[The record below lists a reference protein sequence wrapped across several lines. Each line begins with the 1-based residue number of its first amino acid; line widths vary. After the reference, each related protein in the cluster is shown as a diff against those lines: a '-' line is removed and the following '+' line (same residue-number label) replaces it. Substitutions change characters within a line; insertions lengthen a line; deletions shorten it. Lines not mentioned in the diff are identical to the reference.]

1 MARIRSFN
9 LDRWSEPDEQRRV
22 RHIGMADARETFEKL
37 KKHLEATGLLPDEY
51 FLFDGEYETQLKGEL
66 PNFDHALCVP
76 NYGASE
82 GIYLDISLVCRNED
96 GSRKF
101 IPFATGK
108 TLEESGDAFLRMHRI
123 AGECSLLLN
132 GRGIYFERSETP
144 LFLTSEETDA
154 VINALELEIL
164 SDISPEQARLLEG
177 VMGKIDGQRLT
188 PVCAVACHGVDDYSL
203 SGRRTCRLRW
213 YRRSPE
219 TAVRYTAGRRI
230 SWRRWRRIP
239 CASFSPIRKK
249 EKSAS
254 APSRKGSIIWMPIP
268 IGAAL
273 NEAVRKISC
282 PNCKRRWG
290 WSSQKVWSSRWEGCK
305 YDEGR
310 TGGIFVWALQLCV
323 RHFDGS
329 RL

>member
-154 VINALELEIL
+154 VINALV
-164 SDISPEQARLLEG
+164 PFPP
-177 VMGKIDGQRLT
+177 K
-188 PVCAVACHGVDDYSL
+188 
-203 SGRRTCRLRW
+203 
-213 YRRSPE
+213 
-219 TAVRYTAGRRI
+219 
-230 SWRRWRRIP
+230 
-239 CASFSPIRKK
+239 
-249 EKSAS
+249 
-254 APSRKGSIIWMPIP
+254 
-268 IGAAL
+268 
-273 NEAVRKISC
+273 
-282 PNCKRRWG
+282 
-290 WSSQKVWSSRWEGCK
+290 
-305 YDEGR
+305 
-310 TGGIFVWALQLCV
+310 
-323 RHFDGS
+323 
-329 RL
+329 

>member
-203 SGRRTCRLRW
+203 W
-213 YRRSPE
+213 
-219 TAVRYTAGRRI
+219 TADLPV
-230 SWRRWRRIP
+230 
-239 CASFSPIRKK
+239 
-249 EKSAS
+249 
-254 APSRKGSIIWMPIP
+254 
-268 IGAAL
+268 
-273 NEAVRKISC
+273 AVVQEIAR
-282 PNCKRRWG
+282 
-290 WSSQKVWSSRWEGCK
+290 
-305 YDEGR
+305 
-310 TGGIFVWALQLCV
+310 
-323 RHFDGS
+323 DGS
-329 RL
+329 KVHGRPEDLMAQMAPDTLRPCCLYPGEMGHAAQILQAGGGVEQIEGYLAASKLEDGPPFYPHMEDIAELYMPKRQMNDLNMGGM

>member
-132 GRGIYFERSETP
+132 GRGICFERSETP

-203 SGRRTCRLRW
+203 WTADLPVAVVQEIARDGSKVHGRPEDLMAQMAPDTLRILFP
-213 YRRSPE
+213 YQE
-219 TAVRYTAGRRI
+219 EGEI
-230 SWRRWRRIP
+230 
-239 CASFSPIRKK
+239 SFST
-249 EKSAS
+249 
-254 APSRKGSIIWMPIP
+254 IP
-268 IGAAL
+268 ERLDNLDAYGREQRLCADGAGHEIL
-273 NEAVRKISC
+273 
-282 PNCKRRWG
+282 
-290 WSSQKVWSSRWEGCK
+290 EGCK
-305 YDEGR
+305 
-310 TGGIFVWALQLCV
+310 
-323 RHFDGS
+323 
-329 RL
+329 

>member
-203 SGRRTCRLRW
+203 W
-213 YRRSPE
+213 
-219 TAVRYTAGRRI
+219 TADLPV
-230 SWRRWRRIP
+230 
-239 CASFSPIRKK
+239 
-249 EKSAS
+249 
-254 APSRKGSIIWMPIP
+254 
-268 IGAAL
+268 
-273 NEAVRKISC
+273 AVVQEIAR
-282 PNCKRRWG
+282 
-290 WSSQKVWSSRWEGCK
+290 
-305 YDEGR
+305 
-310 TGGIFVWALQLCV
+310 
-323 RHFDGS
+323 DGS
-329 RL
+329 KVLMNW

>member
-177 VMGKIDGQRLT
+177 VTIT
-188 PVCAVACHGVDDYSL
+188 L

-282 PNCKRRWG
+282 PNCKRR
-290 WSSQKVWSSRWEGCK
+290 
-305 YDEGR
+305 
-310 TGGIFVWALQLCV
+310 
-323 RHFDGS
+323 
-329 RL
+329 

>member
-203 SGRRTCRLRW
+203 WTADLPVAVVQEIARDGSKVHGRPEDLMAQMAPDTATKGSRFWVASIRSKAWTKSIPDTSTRLGTIRFK
-213 YRRSPE
+213 YTLSALIPVPM
-219 TAVRYTAGRRI
+219 AVPPMLRNRI
-230 SWRRWRRIP
+230 SSM
-239 CASFSPIRKK
+239 ALSIRLI
-249 EKSAS
+249 
-254 APSRKGSIIWMPIP
+254 SRST
-268 IGAAL
+268 AT
-273 NEAVRKISC
+273 E
-282 PNCKRRWG
+282 
-290 WSSQKVWSSRWEGCK
+290 
-305 YDEGR
+305 
-310 TGGIFVWALQLCV
+310 
-323 RHFDGS
+323 
-329 RL
+329 

>member
-108 TLEESGDAFLRMHRI
+108 TLE
-123 AGECSLLLN
+123 
-132 GRGIYFERSETP
+132 
-144 LFLTSEETDA
+144 
-154 VINALELEIL
+154 
-164 SDISPEQARLLEG
+164 
-177 VMGKIDGQRLT
+177 
-188 PVCAVACHGVDDYSL
+188 
-203 SGRRTCRLRW
+203 
-213 YRRSPE
+213 
-219 TAVRYTAGRRI
+219 
-230 SWRRWRRIP
+230 
-239 CASFSPIRKK
+239 
-249 EKSAS
+249 
-254 APSRKGSIIWMPIP
+254 
-268 IGAAL
+268 
-273 NEAVRKISC
+273 
-282 PNCKRRWG
+282 
-290 WSSQKVWSSRWEGCK
+290 
-305 YDEGR
+305 
-310 TGGIFVWALQLCV
+310 
-323 RHFDGS
+323 
-329 RL
+329 

>member
-144 LFLTSEETDA
+144 LFLTSEELS
-154 VINALELEIL
+154 IKSYKSPALYTSTSFI
-164 SDISPEQARLLEG
+164 A
-177 VMGKIDGQRLT
+177 LT
-188 PVCAVACHGVDDYSL
+188 PPFSL
-203 SGRRTCRLRW
+203 RLRSTRFAI
-213 YRRSPE
+213 Y
-219 TAVRYTAGRRI
+219 
-230 SWRRWRRIP
+230 
-239 CASFSPIRKK
+239 
-249 EKSAS
+249 
-254 APSRKGSIIWMPIP
+254 MP
-268 IGAAL
+268 
-273 NEAVRKISC
+273 K
-282 PNCKRRWG
+282 
-290 WSSQKVWSSRWEGCK
+290 Q
-305 YDEGR
+305 
-310 TGGIFVWALQLCV
+310 GGVL
-323 RHFDGS
+323 
-329 RL
+329 